1 MITSL
6 RVEGYRSV
14 RETVLDLG
22 PLNVLT
28 GPNGCG
34 KSNLYRA
41 VYLLHAAASG
51 MLARTL
57 ADEGGMPS
65 ILWAG
70 PRKRHESRELLLGV
84 RLTGGF
90 SYTLRAGLPE
100 PNAVPEQY
108 GFFTLDPLIKDE
120 TIQFEGATLLERG
133 KSGVQLREDSGK
145 RVSLPMSLTR
155 SESVF
160 TQIAEPHRYP
170 YLVSLRDTLQRWRFY
185 HHFRTDEGAPLRQ
198 PQVGTF
204 TPALAHDGRDLAA
217 AMATI
222 LELGDPEALY
232 RTIRRALNGAEL
244 RVAHDSEKARF
255 RVQLQTPG
263 LLRPLEAA
271 ELSDG
276 TLRFLCLVA
285 ALLSPRLPP
294 LLALNEPETSLH
306 PDLLPALAE
315 LIVAAS
321 ARAQLW
327 VVTHSPRLAEEIER
341 LSGVA
346 AVRLSL
352 QDGETCVRTT

>member
-1 MITSL
+1 MITAL

-51 MLARTL
+51 TLARTL

-65 ILWAG
+65 VLWAG

-100 PNAVPEQY
+100 ANALPEQY
-108 GFFTLDPLIKDE
+108 GFFKLDPLIKEE
-120 TIQFEGATLLERG
+120 TVHFEGAALLERG
-133 KSGVQLREDSGK
+133 KNGVVLRDDSGK

-170 YLVSLRDTLQRWRFY
+170 YLVNLRDTLQRWRFY

-217 AMATI
+217 ALATL
-222 LELGDPEALY
+222 LELGDPEMLHL
-232 RTIRRALNGAEL
+232 TIRRALNGAEL
-244 RVAHDSEKARF
+244 KVVHDSEHARF

-321 ARAQLW
+321 TRAQLW
-327 VVTHSPRLAEEIER
+327 VVTHSTRLAEEIER

-346 AVRLSL
+346 PVRLAL
-352 QDGETCVRTT
+352 QDGATLVK

>member
-6 RVEGYRSV
+6 RVSGYRSV
-14 RETVLDLG
+14 RELWLELG
-22 PLNVLT
+22 GLNVLT

-41 VYLLHAAASG
+41 VYLLHAAAMGS
-51 MLARTL
+51 LARTL

-65 ILWAG
+65 VLWAG
-70 PRKRHESRELLLGV
+70 PRKRSESRELSLEV

-90 SYTLRAGLPE
+90 SYSLLAGLPE
-100 PNAVPEQY
+100 PNSLPAGH
-108 GFFTLDPLIKDE
+108 GFFVLDPLLKEE
-120 TIQFEGATLLERG
+120 TIRFEGAALLERG
-133 KSGVQLREDSGK
+133 KSGVSLRDDAGK

-155 SESVF
+155 SESVL

-204 TPALAHDGRDLAA
+204 TPTLAHDGRDLAA
-217 AMATI
+217 AFATI
-222 LELGDPEALY
+222 LELGDAAELY
-232 RTIRRALNGAEL
+232 QTIRRALNGAEL
-244 RVAHDSEKARF
+244 RIAHDSEKARF
-255 RVQLQTPG
+255 RVQLQSPG
-263 LLRPLEAA
+263 LLRPLESA

-306 PDLLPALAE
+306 PELLPALAE

-321 ARAQLW
+321 ARSQLW
-327 VVTHSPRLAEEIER
+327 IVTHSTQLADEIER

-346 AVRLSL
+346 AVRLAL
-352 QDGETCVRTT
+352 REGETVVR